1 MHSVDRCWGTTN
13 RNALGTVPTAHSPLN
28 IRNKRMKTNN
38 DLFSIVEVCTYF
50 GLSESTI
57 RRKVRDSRDGVGN
70 FPLPLFGSKC
80 RVLWRKSD
88 IESWRGEDADTI
100 IFSPSQV
107 SPAPQVAPLK
117 SNAQVH
123 RELKAL
129 GVKLPE

>member
-1 MHSVDRCWGTTN
+1 MKTSND
-13 RNALGTVPTAHSPLN
+13 LLN
-28 IRNKRMKTNN
+28 IT
-38 DLFSIVEVCTYF
+38 DVCTYF

-57 RRKVRDSRDGVGN
+57 RRKVRDSREGTGN

-100 IFSPSQV
+100 IFSPSPVLPVQQ
-107 SPAPQVAPLK
+107 ATQITNTAL
-117 SNAQVH
+117 VH
-123 RELKAL
+123 KELKAL